1 MPGLTP
7 AASAAAVT
15 GPSSGSVPSSGAR
28 AAGSSARR
36 GRARRDALSSN
47 PGMERQAI
55 MRTHVLHEHVFPCQV
70 PIRVEIVAAT
80 ADIVDEHGD
89 RGGCLPDPV
98 PLVRQCGVLG
108 PRRDHPLPRGQ
119 RSRPQAAGE
128 PGDGRVLVV
137 DAGGSMRYALVGDS
151 IAKLALENGWAGIV
165 LNGCVRDSRALDDV
179 GLGIKALGTNPR
191 PSRKEGSG
199 AVDVPV
205 SFGGVTFEPGAVLHA
220 DEDGVVVLRQIARL
234 PAVRPRFR
242 RRRPPCARGA
252 GRRRGGCP
260 ATPRRCPPRGPV
272 GRRCA
277 R

>member
-1 MPGLTP
+1 
-7 AASAAAVT
+7 
-15 GPSSGSVPSSGAR
+15 
-28 AAGSSARR
+28 
-36 GRARRDALSSN
+36 
-47 PGMERQAI
+47 
-55 MRTHVLHEHVFPCQV
+55 V

-89 RGGCLPDPV
+89 RADVCLIQFRSFGNAAFSGRVATIRCHEDNV
-98 PLVRQCGVLG
+98 LVRK
-108 PRRDHPLPRGQ
+108 R
-119 RSRPQAAGE
+119 AGE

-220 DEDGVVVLRQIARL
+220 DEDGVVVLRQS
-234 PAVRPRFR
+234 
-242 RRRPPCARGA
+242 
-252 GRRRGGCP
+252 
-260 ATPRRCPPRGPV
+260 
-272 GRRCA
+272 
-277 R
+277 